1 MKKLMDFCSRW
12 SFYLF
17 ERKFG
22 IVFSSKCTTEKG
34 NINIFL
40 YIYEIK
46 ENEGKFRRKSE
57 AGKNP
62 FHTKNAIASRFNFRK
77 ALLFLSLFSFSLSWM
92 LREEKDFFSL
102 FRVFNF
108 QYIHFLEFTTHFLHS
123 LSKIRRN
130 FNMLWCDIF
139 DGKPHYNKI

>member
-1 MKKLMDFCSRW
+1 MDFCSRW

-17 ERKFG
+17 ERTFG

-92 LREEKDFFSL
+92 LREEKDFFFSFPCVQFPIHSFPRIYHPLSPFSL
-102 FRVFNF
+102 
-108 QYIHFLEFTTHFLHS
+108 E
-123 LSKIRRN
+123 
-130 FNMLWCDIF
+130 
-139 DGKPHYNKI
+139 NKAKLQHALM